1 MIIGNLKNR
10 IGLQSPTDTDDGSGG
25 YNTAYVSAGS
35 AWAEI
40 KTPRAA
46 TINAAGGIA
55 SELMREV
62 KIRYRPAVQV
72 GWRVT
77 LGGSTYEV
85 MHTYPVDRDWTIMLC
100 KELQR

>member
-1 MIIGNLKNR
+1 MSIGDLKNR
-10 IGLQSPTDTDDGSGG
+10 IEMQRPIETADGSGG
-25 YNTAYVSAGS
+25 YVTAFVTAYL

-46 TINAAGGIA
+46 TVNAAGGIA

-62 KIRYRPAVQV
+62 KIRFRPAVLV

-77 LGGSTYEV
+77 AGASTYEV
-85 MHTYPVDRDWTIMLC
+85 VHTYPIDREWTIMLC

>member
-1 MIIGNLKNR
+1 MIGELKNR
-10 IGLQSPTDTDDGSGG
+10 IDLQSPTDTEDGSGG
-25 YNTAYVSAGS
+25 YSTAYVSAGS

-46 TINAAGGIA
+46 TVNAAGGIA

-62 KIRYRPAVQV
+62 KIRFRPAVQV

-77 LGGSTYEV
+77 AGASTYEV
-85 MHTYPVDRDWTIMLC
+85 MHVYPVDREWTMMLC
-100 KELQR
+100 KDLQR